1 MIGRRYSEVCLLIVV
16 LGYFYG
22 VNDVQFALIA
32 WYFGVTVC
40 FELFDVASFATQ
52 LASGENKSY
61 IFSIFLMTD
70 FLESIFYLRELVKPI
85 PIISIYVS

>member
-16 LGYFYG
+16 FGYFYG

-32 WYFGVTVC
+32 WYFGVTVS